1 MSIEATKECT
11 KMTQRKQKVIAA
23 AAACVTTLA
32 LFSAV
37 ASLADSD
44 RAAKLAAHIKPM
56 ELAAKSSGEA
66 RR

>member
-1 MSIEATKECT
+1 
-11 KMTQRKQKVIAA
+11 MTQWKQKVIAA
-23 AAACVTTLA
+23 VAACVTTLA